1 MRREEAMRILSWRV
15 GPLATNC
22 YAVLCEESR
31 EALIIDPGLSAGEE
45 RQIIDNVIHRGF
57 KVKFILNTH
66 GHADHISGNGILKR
80 LTDAWILI
88 HEEDAFMLTDPHEN
102 LSFMLGLTITSP
114 KADRLLRD
122 EDSISLGELEFKV
135 IHTPGHTRGSIS
147 LFSMEEK
154 IVFTGDTLFA
164 GSIGRTDL
172 PGSSFR
178 DMMDSL
184 RRLMELPDETIVYPG
199 HGDVTSI
206 GWERR
211 SNPYIS

>member
-1 MRREEAMRILSWRV
+1 MRILSWQV

-31 EALIIDPGLSAGEE
+31 EALIIDPGFSAGEE
-45 RQIIDNVIHRGF
+45 RHVIDHVIRRGF

-88 HEEDAFMLTDPHEN
+88 HEEDALMLTDPHEN

-114 KADRLLRD
+114 RADRLLKD
-122 EDSISLGELEFKV
+122 EDLISLGDLDFKV

-199 HGDVTSI
+199 HGDSTSI
-206 GWERR
+206 RWERR
-211 SNPYIS
+211 CNPYIS

>member
-1 MRREEAMRILSWRV
+1 MILEEVMRILSWRV

-22 YAVLCEESR
+22 YAVLCEENR
-31 EALIIDPGLSAGEE
+31 EALIIDPGFSAGEE
-45 RQIIDNVIHRGF
+45 RHIIDDVIRRGF

-66 GHADHISGNGILKR
+66 GHVDHISGNGILKR
-80 LTDAWILI
+80 LTDARILI
-88 HEEDAFMLTDPHEN
+88 HEEDASMLTDPHEN
-102 LSFMLGLTITSP
+102 LSFMLGLTVTSP

-122 EDSISLGELEFKV
+122 EDSIGLGDLEFKV

-147 LFSMEEK
+147 LFSEEEK

-178 DMMDSL
+178 DMMESL
-184 RRLMELPDETIVYPG
+184 GRLMELPDETIVYPG

-206 GWERR
+206 GWEKGR
-211 SNPYIS
+211 NPFIS

>member
-1 MRREEAMRILSWRV
+1 MAMRILSWRV

-45 RQIIDNVIHRGF
+45 RRIMDDVIRRGF

-66 GHADHISGNGILKR
+66 GHVDHISGNGILKR

-88 HEEDAFMLTDPHEN
+88 HEEDASMLTDPHEN

-122 EDSISLGELEFKV
+122 GDSISLGDLEFKV

-147 LFSMEEK
+147 LLSMEEK
-154 IVFTGDTLFA
+154 IIFTGDTLFA

-172 PGSSFR
+172 PGSSFN

-199 HGDVTSI
+199 HGDATSI
-206 GWERR
+206 GRERR
-211 SNPYIS
+211 CNPYIS